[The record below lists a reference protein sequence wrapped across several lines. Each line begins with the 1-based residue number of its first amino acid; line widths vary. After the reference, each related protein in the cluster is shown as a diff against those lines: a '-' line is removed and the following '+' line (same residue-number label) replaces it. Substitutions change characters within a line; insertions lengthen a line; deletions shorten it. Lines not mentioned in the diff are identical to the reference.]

1 MKEDGCDMKIAV
13 LGSGA
18 MGCLYGGTLAESGCD
33 VTLIDVWKEH
43 VDAINS
49 NGLHIEGLSGDRVI
63 KDIKA
68 VTDLSSLKNVDL
80 LIVFVK
86 ATMTREAMKKAAGLV
101 GNNTVVLT
109 LQNGLG
115 NVEKIGEVV
124 GEDKV
129 IAGITAH
136 GSTMLGPGHIKHAGT
151 GDTNLGELDGSK
163 TERLNQIARVF
174 EDAGFPVNISSN
186 VLGLIWDKLMVN
198 IGINALGA
206 LTGLKNGQLLDYEE
220 TEELLESLVT
230 EAWEV
235 AEKKGI
241 ELNRNPVEHTK
252 EVAKLTA
259 GNRCSMLQDVSRK
272 RLTEIDVING
282 AIAKDGKDLGIKTPV
297 NGVVTN
303 LIKIREKTYSED

>member
-1 MKEDGCDMKIAV
+1 MKIAV

-18 MGCLYGGTLAESGCD
+18 MGCLYGGCLAESGCD

-49 NGLHIEGLSGDRVI
+49 KGLHIEGLSGDRVI
-63 KDIKA
+63 KNIAA
-68 VTDLSSLKNVDL
+68 VTDLKSLDNVDL

-86 ATMTREAMKKAAGLV
+86 ATMTREAMEKAAELV
-101 GNNTVVLT
+101 GEKTVVLT

-124 GEDKV
+124 GNDKV

-151 GDTNLGELDGSK
+151 GDTNIGELDGSR
-163 TERLNQIARVF
+163 TERLEKISRVF
-174 EDAGFPVNISSN
+174 EDSGFPVNLSSN

-206 LTGLKNGQLLDYEE
+206 LTGLKNGQLLEYEE
-220 TEELLESLVT
+220 TEKLLESLVK
-230 EAWEV
+230 EAWDV
-235 AEKKGI
+235 AKKKGI
-241 ELNRNPVEHTK
+241 ELGSDPVQHTK
-252 EVAKLTA
+252 EVARMTA
-259 GNRCSMLQDVSRK
+259 GNRCSMLQDISKK
-272 RLTEIDVING
+272 RFTEIDVING
-282 AIAKDGKDLGIKTPV
+282 AIVKEGEKLGIKTPV
-297 NGVVTN
+297 NGVVTK
-303 LIKIREKTYSED
+303 LIKVREKTYSEI